1 MSVSPKKWST
11 KRLIRSSVKALSEQR
26 HSQAEEA
33 SLVEDE
39 TERAELEAANAIRQ
53 FDSVLDYIDL
63 VERDGRPFRLK
74 NSTIQ
79 HLHQLA
85 LDGLSRYAGNWR
97 PGAISIGLSKHTL
110 PDRVAVPGLME
121 EMCEWVNENWE
132 VKTALELCSYV
143 MWRLNWIHPFDDGNG
158 RTSRAISYLV
168 LCAKIGNRLPGT
180 VTVPE
185 LIAQN
190 KTPYYDALEKVDE
203 SSEAGNLDLSPLT
216 DLLEA
221 RLAEQLMEAYKAATG
236 KSGNDLMERKFH

>member
-1 MSVSPKKWST
+1 MDN
-11 KRLIRSSVKALSEQR
+11 QR
-26 HSQAEEA
+26 HSEAEEA

-53 FDSVLDYIDL
+53 FDAVLDYIDL
-63 VERDGRPFRLK
+63 VERDGRPFKLR
-74 NSTIQ
+74 NSIIQ

-85 LDGLSRYAGNWR
+85 LEGLSRYAGNWR
-97 PGAISIGLSKHTL
+97 PGAIIIGLSKHTP
-110 PDRVAVPGLME
+110 PDRTAVPGLME
-121 EMCEWVNENWE
+121 DMCDWVNDNWE
-132 VKTALELCSYV
+132 SKTALELCSYL

-168 LCAKIGNRLPGT
+168 LCAKIGNRLPGK

-190 KTPYYDALEKVDE
+190 KTPYYDALEQVDQ
-203 SSEAGNLDLSPLT
+203 SLEAGILNLSPLT
-216 DLLEA
+216 SLLEA

-236 KSGNDLMERKFH
+236 KSDTDLIGRKFH

>member
-1 MSVSPKKWST
+1 MDN
-11 KRLIRSSVKALSEQR
+11 QR
-26 HSQAEEA
+26 HSEAEEA

-39 TERAELEAANAIRQ
+39 TERAELEAANAVRQ
-53 FDSVLDYIDL
+53 FDAVLDYIDQ
-63 VERDGRPFRLK
+63 VERDRRPFKLK

-97 PGAISIGLSKHTL
+97 PGAISIGLSKHTP
-110 PDRVAVPGLME
+110 PDRISVPTLME
-121 EMCEWVNENWE
+121 DMCEWVNDNWE
-132 VKTALELCSYV
+132 SHTALELCSYV

-168 LCAKIGNRLPGT
+168 LCSKIGNRLPGK

-190 KTPYYDALEKVDE
+190 KTPYYDALEQVDQ
-203 SSEAGNLDLSPLT
+203 SLEAGDLDLSPLT
-216 DLLEA
+216 NLLEA
-221 RLAEQLMEAYKAATG
+221 RLAEQLMEAFKAATG
-236 KSGNDLMERKFH
+236 KSENDFIGRKFH